1 MRGYRVPISVCLLA
15 IGFITFSTACST
27 AQGNIDPKAIEEKYG
42 LTGAFVETISTED
55 GPVEATI
62 VPTIYDGRRA
72 QLVIPHKQI
81 DDTHQVFLRDGVTI
95 TPIELEDTSIRREE
109 FIKSEPKVVERRST
123 PTTSTTAA
131 KKSNNR
137 SLKDEALIVG
147 GSAGAGAAIGAVA
160 GGKKGAAIGAVS
172 GGVAGLVYDLATR
185 KK

>member
-1 MRGYRVPISVCLLA
+1 MRGYRARISVFLLA

-42 LTGAFVETISTED
+42 LTGAFVETISTEA

-109 FIKSEPKVVERRST
+109 FIKSEPKVIERRST
-123 PTTSTTAA
+123 PTTSTTA